1 MTYVCIGAG
10 ISSLMFSYR
19 LLENLKKSG
28 KEGKIII
35 LEKGKKIELRKCPIL
50 EKKVDRCIKC
60 RQCAIVSGEAYTN
73 TITADTGKTLGNVYV
88 YMGGVDVTS
97 SAVTGGAISIAAV
110 TGDVA
115 IIAAA
120 S

>member
-35 LEKGKKIELRKCPIL
+35 LEKGKK
-50 EKKVDRCIKC
+50 
-60 RQCAIVSGEAYTN
+60 
-73 TITADTGKTLGNVYV
+73 
-88 YMGGVDVTS
+88 
-97 SAVTGGAISIAAV
+97 
-110 TGDVA
+110 
-115 IIAAA
+115 
-120 S
+120 